1 MSSVNLFIKENVQ
14 KIAKNVYVTPEIPEK
29 KLNNV
34 ITAYKCEDFKN
45 SILAIYDNTLLGSA
59 KEGLVFTG
67 ERFLFNN
74 GTVLLEFFYKDIDSV
89 KYIKNITVNNKGKE
103 EIEHYILIL
112 SKNKEHKMEK
122 LGSFNYQ
129 EFEALL
135 NNIIRDF
142 EAYQEEDQ
150 LKTISEMPE
159 ELKIAYIKVLIN
171 MTFSDDEKNDE
182 KNDDQELAEILALMT
197 KLDLK
202 STTRFEIRKYLT
214 EISKENIEQVK
225 TLIDVIKSNSESSH
239 HKSIIISLVKDMINI
254 NSSTKNIVSKDFDFL
269 NIHKELFNISE
280 EEIDLI
286 YKAIENDYKILNED
300 LDDDAITKNLKELVS
315 KAASVG
321 APLGAVYLSGSV
333 LGMSA
338 AGMTSGLASLGMG
351 GALGLSSMA
360 TGIGVA
366 VLLGVGVYKGMQHLT
381 GANKLTKYTTRSLM
395 LQGAI
400 KQTQKTI
407 SLVIKDINYLI
418 KELNNT
424 ILNHENST
432 EKMKKL
438 ENMVSQFA
446 SALKQV
452 DNKSN
457 QFQNSSNRLK
467 CPKKLDEPRL
477 KTLTE
482 ESTKK
487 PLYDYIIDNYEE
499 NTFLLKEN
507 IETEVL
513 EKMDEI
519 FTAIGYFEVANTIK
533 GKASEGLDKLKG
545 FMS

>member
-1 MSSVNLFIKENVQ
+1 MSSINLFIKENVQ
-14 KIAKNVYVTPEIPEK
+14 KIAKSVYVTPEIPEK

-34 ITAYKCEDFKN
+34 ITTYKCEDYKN

-74 GTVLLEFFYKDIDSV
+74 GSVLLEFFYKDISSV
-89 KYIKNITVNNKGKE
+89 KYVKSIVINNKGKE
-103 EIEHYILIL
+103 EIEHFI
-112 SKNKEHKMEK
+112 SVSVDNKEHKLEK

-129 EFEALL
+129 EFEVLL
-135 NNIIRDF
+135 SNIISNF
-142 EAYQEEDQ
+142 EDYSEEDQ
-150 LKTISEMPE
+150 LKTIAEMSE

-171 MTFSDDEKNDE
+171 MSFSDDEKI
-182 KNDDQELAEILALMT
+182 DDQELSEILALMT
-197 KLDLK
+197 KLELK
-202 STTRFEIRKYLT
+202 GDTRFKIRNYIT
-214 EISKENIEQVK
+214 DISKDNMEQVE
-225 TLIDVIKSNSESSH
+225 TLIKAIENNSESSH
-239 HKSIIISLVKDMINI
+239 HKSLMISLVKDMINI
-254 NSSTKNIVSKDFDFL
+254 YFGTKNTKDRNFEFL
-269 NIHKELFNISE
+269 NNHRKLLNISD
-280 EEIDLI
+280 EEINL
-286 YKAIENDYKILNED
+286 AFSAVENDYKMLYDD
-300 LDDDAITKNLKELVS
+300 LDDDAITKNLKELAS

-366 VLLGVGVYKGMQHLT
+366 VILGVGVYKGMQHLT

-407 SLVIKDINYLI
+407 SFVIEDINYLI
-418 KELNNT
+418 KELNNAM
-424 ILNHENST
+424 LNHENSS
-432 EKMKKL
+432 EKMKRL
-438 ENMVSQFA
+438 ENMLSQFA
-446 SALKQV
+446 GALKKT

-477 KTLTE
+477 KALTSE
-482 ESTKK
+482 ATKK
-487 PLYDYIIDNYEE
+487 PLYDYVINNYEE
-499 NTFLLKEN
+499 NTLLLKAN
-507 IETEVL
+507 VETEVL
-513 EKMDEI
+513 EKIEEI
-519 FTAIGYFEVANTIK
+519 FSAIGYFEVANTIK

>member
-1 MSSVNLFIKENVQ
+1 MSSVNLFIKENVK
-14 KIAKNVYVTPEIPEK
+14 KIAKSVYITPEIPEK

-34 ITAYKCEDFKN
+34 ITTYKCENFKN

-74 GTVLLEFFYKDIDSV
+74 GSVLLEFFYKDISSV
-89 KYIKNITVNNKGKE
+89 KYVKSIVINNKGKE
-103 EIEHYILIL
+103 EIEHFI
-112 SKNKEHKMEK
+112 SVSVDNKEHKLEK

-150 LKTISEMPE
+150 LKTIAEMPE

-171 MTFSDDEKNDE
+171 MTFSDDE

-254 NSSTKNIVSKDFDFL
+254 YSSTKNIVSKDFDFL
-269 NIHKELFNISE
+269 NTHKELFNISE
-280 EEIDLI
+280 EEIDLV

-300 LDDDAITKNLKELVS
+300 LDDDAITKNLKELAS

-366 VLLGVGVYKGMQHLT
+366 VILGVGVYKGMQHLT

-477 KTLTE
+477 KALTS

-519 FTAIGYFEVANTIK
+519 FTAIGYFEVTNAIK
-533 GKASEGLDKLKG
+533 GKASEGFDKLKG
-545 FMS
+545 FIN

>member
-1 MSSVNLFIKENVQ
+1 MSSINLYIKENVQ
-14 KIAKNVYVTPEIPEK
+14 KIAKSVYVTPEIPEK

-34 ITAYKCEDFKN
+34 ITTYKCEDYKN

-74 GTVLLEFFYKDIDSV
+74 GSVLLEFFYKDISSV
-89 KYIKNITVNNKGKE
+89 KYVKSIVINNKGKE
-103 EIEHYILIL
+103 EIEHFI
-112 SKNKEHKMEK
+112 SVSVDNKEHKLEK

-129 EFEALL
+129 EFEVLL
-135 NNIIRDF
+135 SNIISNF
-142 EAYQEEDQ
+142 EDYDEEDQ
-150 LKTISEMPE
+150 LKTIAEMSE
-159 ELKIAYIKVLIN
+159 ELKIAYTKVLIN
-171 MTFSDDEKNDE
+171 MSFSDDEKI
-182 KNDDQELAEILALMT
+182 DDQELSEILALMT
-197 KLDLK
+197 KLELK
-202 STTRFEIRKYLT
+202 SDTRFKIRSYIT
-214 EISKENIEQVK
+214 DISKDNMEQVE
-225 TLIDVIKSNSESSH
+225 TLIKAIENNSESSH
-239 HKSIIISLVKDMINI
+239 HKSLMISLVKDMINI
-254 NSSTKNIVSKDFDFL
+254 HFGTKNTKDRNFEFL
-269 NIHKELFNISE
+269 NNHRKLLNISD
-280 EEIDLI
+280 EEIDL
-286 YKAIENDYKILNED
+286 AFSAVENDYKMLYDD
-300 LDDDAITKNLKELVS
+300 LDDDAITKNLKELAS

-366 VLLGVGVYKGMQHLT
+366 VILGVGVYKGMQHLT

-407 SLVIKDINYLI
+407 SFVIEDINYLI
-418 KELNNT
+418 KELN
-424 ILNHENST
+424 IALLNHENSS

-438 ENMVSQFA
+438 ENMLSQFA
-446 SALKQV
+446 GALKKT

-477 KTLTE
+477 KALTSE
-482 ESTKK
+482 ATKK
-487 PLYDYIIDNYEE
+487 PLYDYVINNYEE
-499 NTFLLKEN
+499 NTFLLKAN
-507 IETEVL
+507 VETEVL
-513 EKMDEI
+513 EKIEEI
-519 FTAIGYFEVANTIK
+519 FAAIGYFEVANTIK

>member
-14 KIAKNVYVTPEIPEK
+14 KIAKSVYVTPEIPEK

-34 ITAYKCEDFKN
+34 ITTYKCEDYKN

-74 GTVLLEFFYKDIDSV
+74 GSVLLEFFYKDISSV
-89 KYIKNITVNNKGKE
+89 KYVKSIVINNKGKE
-103 EIEHYILIL
+103 EIEHFI
-112 SKNKEHKMEK
+112 SVSVDNKEHKLEK

-150 LKTISEMPE
+150 LKTIAEMPE

-171 MTFSDDEKNDE
+171 MTFSDDE

-254 NSSTKNIVSKDFDFL
+254 YSSTKNIVSKDFDFL
-269 NIHKELFNISE
+269 NTHKELFNISE
-280 EEIDLI
+280 EEIDLV

-300 LDDDAITKNLKELVS
+300 LDDDAITKNLKELAS

-366 VLLGVGVYKGMQHLT
+366 VILGVGVYKGMQHLT

-477 KTLTE
+477 KALIS

>member
-14 KIAKNVYVTPEIPEK
+14 KIAKSVYVTPEIPEK

-34 ITAYKCEDFKN
+34 ITTYKCEDYKN

-74 GTVLLEFFYKDIDSV
+74 GNVLLEFFYKDISSV
-89 KYIKNITVNNKGKE
+89 KYVKSIVINNKGKE
-103 EIEHYILIL
+103 EIEHFI
-112 SKNKEHKMEK
+112 SVSVDNKEHKLEK

-129 EFEALL
+129 EFEVLL
-135 NNIIRDF
+135 SNIISNF
-142 EAYQEEDQ
+142 EDYDEEDQ
-150 LKTISEMPE
+150 LKTIAEMSE
-159 ELKIAYIKVLIN
+159 ELKIAYTKVLIN
-171 MTFSDDEKNDE
+171 MSFSDDEKI
-182 KNDDQELAEILALMT
+182 DDQELSEILALMT
-197 KLDLK
+197 KLELK
-202 STTRFEIRKYLT
+202 SDTRFKIRSYIT
-214 EISKENIEQVK
+214 DISKDNMEQVE
-225 TLIDVIKSNSESSH
+225 TLIKAIENNSESSH
-239 HKSIIISLVKDMINI
+239 HKSLMISLVKDMINI
-254 NSSTKNIVSKDFDFL
+254 HFGTKNTKDRNFEFL
-269 NIHKELFNISE
+269 NNHRKLLNISD
-280 EEIDLI
+280 EEIDL
-286 YKAIENDYKILNED
+286 AFSAVENDYKMLYDD
-300 LDDDAITKNLKELVS
+300 LDDDAITKNLKELAS

-366 VLLGVGVYKGMQHLT
+366 VILGVGVYKGMQHLT

-407 SLVIKDINYLI
+407 SFVIEDINYLI
-418 KELNNT
+418 KELN
-424 ILNHENST
+424 IALLNHENSS

-438 ENMVSQFA
+438 ENMLSQFA
-446 SALKQV
+446 GALKKT

-477 KTLTE
+477 KALTSE
-482 ESTKK
+482 ATKK
-487 PLYDYIIDNYEE
+487 PLYDYVINNYEE
-499 NTFLLKEN
+499 NTFLLKAN
-507 IETEVL
+507 VETEVL
-513 EKMDEI
+513 EKIEEI
-519 FTAIGYFEVANTIK
+519 FAAIGYFEVANTIK

>member
-14 KIAKNVYVTPEIPEK
+14 KIAKSVYVTPEIPEK

-34 ITAYKCEDFKN
+34 ITTYKCEDYKN

-74 GTVLLEFFYKDIDSV
+74 GHLLLEFFYKDIDSV
-89 KYIKNITVNNKGKE
+89 KYVRSVVINNKGKE
-103 EIEHYILIL
+103 EIEHFILV
-112 SKNKEHKMEK
+112 SSNNKEHKLEK
-122 LGSFNYQ
+122 LGTFNYQ
-129 EFEALL
+129 EFEFLL
-135 NNIIRDF
+135 SNIISNF
-142 EAYQEEDQ
+142 EDYHEEDQ
-150 LKTISEMPE
+150 LKTIAEMSE
-159 ELKIAYIKVLIN
+159 ELKIAYTKVLIN
-171 MTFSDDEKNDE
+171 MSFSDDEQI
-182 KNDDQELAEILALMT
+182 DDQELSEILALMT
-197 KLDLK
+197 KLELK
-202 STTRFEIRKYLT
+202 GDTRFKIRSYIT
-214 EISKENIEQVK
+214 DISKDNMEEVE
-225 TLIDVIKSNSESSH
+225 TLIKTIENNSESSH
-239 HKSIIISLVKDMINI
+239 HKSLMISLVKDMINI
-254 NSSTKNIVSKDFDFL
+254 HFGTKNTKDRNFEFL
-269 NIHKELFNISE
+269 NNHKKSLNISE
-280 EEIDLI
+280 EEIDLSFS
-286 YKAIENDYKILNED
+286 AVENDYKMLYDD
-300 LDDDAITKNLKELVS
+300 LDDDAITKNLKELAS

-366 VLLGVGVYKGMQHLT
+366 VILGVGVYKGMQHLT

-407 SLVIKDINYLI
+407 SFVIEDINYLI
-418 KELNNT
+418 KELNT
-424 ILNHENST
+424 AMLNHENST

-438 ENMVSQFA
+438 ENMLSQFA
-446 SALKQV
+446 SALKKT

-477 KTLTE
+477 KALTSE
-482 ESTKK
+482 ATKK
-487 PLYDYIIDNYEE
+487 PLYDYVINNYEE
-499 NTFLLKEN
+499 NTFLLKAN
-507 IETEVL
+507 VETEVL
-513 EKMDEI
+513 EKIEEI
-519 FTAIGYFEVANTIK
+519 FAGIGYFEVANTIK

>member
-14 KIAKNVYVTPEIPEK
+14 KIAKSVYVTPEIPEK

-34 ITAYKCEDFKN
+34 ITTYKCEDYKN

-74 GTVLLEFFYKDIDSV
+74 GHVLLEFFYKDIDSV
-89 KYIKNITVNNKGKE
+89 KYVRSVVINNKGKE
-103 EIEHYILIL
+103 EIEHFILV
-112 SKNKEHKMEK
+112 SANNKEHKLEK
-122 LGSFNYQ
+122 LGTFNYQ
-129 EFEALL
+129 EFEFLL
-135 NNIIRDF
+135 SNIISNF
-142 EAYQEEDQ
+142 EDYHEEDQ
-150 LKTISEMPE
+150 LKTIAEMSE
-159 ELKIAYIKVLIN
+159 ELKIAYTKVLIN
-171 MTFSDDEKNDE
+171 MSFSDDEQI
-182 KNDDQELAEILALMT
+182 DDQELSEILALMT
-197 KLDLK
+197 KLELK
-202 STTRFEIRKYLT
+202 GDTRFKIRSYIT
-214 EISKENIEQVK
+214 DISKDNMEEVE
-225 TLIDVIKSNSESSH
+225 TLIETIENYSESSH
-239 HKSIIISLVKDMINI
+239 HKSLMISLVKDMINI
-254 NSSTKNIVSKDFDFL
+254 HFGTKNTKDRNFEFL
-269 NIHKELFNISE
+269 NNHKKSLNISE
-280 EEIDLI
+280 EEIDLSFS
-286 YKAIENDYKILNED
+286 AVENDYKMLYDD
-300 LDDDAITKNLKELVS
+300 LDDDAITKNLKELAS

-366 VLLGVGVYKGMQHLT
+366 VILGVGVYKGMQHLT

-407 SLVIKDINYLI
+407 SFVIEDINYLI
-418 KELNNT
+418 KELNT
-424 ILNHENST
+424 AMLNHENST

-438 ENMVSQFA
+438 ENMLSQFA
-446 SALKQV
+446 SALKKT

-477 KTLTE
+477 KALTSE
-482 ESTKK
+482 ATKK
-487 PLYDYIIDNYEE
+487 PLYDYVINNYEE
-499 NTFLLKEN
+499 NNFLLKAN
-507 IETEVL
+507 VETEVL
-513 EKMDEI
+513 EKIEEI
-519 FTAIGYFEVANTIK
+519 FAGIGYFEVANTIK

>member
-14 KIAKNVYVTPEIPEK
+14 KIAKSVYVTPEIPEK

-34 ITAYKCEDFKN
+34 ITTYKCEDYKN

-74 GTVLLEFFYKDIDSV
+74 GSVLLEFFYKDISSV
-89 KYIKNITVNNKGKE
+89 KYVKSIVINNKGKE
-103 EIEHYILIL
+103 EIEHFI
-112 SKNKEHKMEK
+112 SVSVDNKEHKLEK

-129 EFEALL
+129 EFEVLL
-135 NNIIRDF
+135 SNIISNF
-142 EAYQEEDQ
+142 EDYDEEDQ
-150 LKTISEMPE
+150 LKTIAEMSE
-159 ELKIAYIKVLIN
+159 ELKIAYTKVLIN
-171 MTFSDDEKNDE
+171 MSFSDDEKI
-182 KNDDQELAEILALMT
+182 DDQELSEILALMT
-197 KLDLK
+197 KLELK
-202 STTRFEIRKYLT
+202 SDTRFKIRSYIT
-214 EISKENIEQVK
+214 DISKDNMEQVE
-225 TLIDVIKSNSESSH
+225 TLIKAIENNSESSH
-239 HKSIIISLVKDMINI
+239 HKSLMISLVKDMINI
-254 NSSTKNIVSKDFDFL
+254 HFGTKNTKDRNFEFL
-269 NIHKELFNISE
+269 NNHRKLLNISD
-280 EEIDLI
+280 EEIDL
-286 YKAIENDYKILNED
+286 AFSAVENDYKMLYDD
-300 LDDDAITKNLKELVS
+300 LDDDAITKNLKELAS

-366 VLLGVGVYKGMQHLT
+366 VILGVGVYKGMQHLT

-407 SLVIKDINYLI
+407 SFVIEDINYLI
-418 KELNNT
+418 KELN
-424 ILNHENST
+424 IALLNHENSS

-438 ENMVSQFA
+438 ENMLSQFA
-446 SALKQV
+446 GALKKT

-477 KTLTE
+477 KALTSE
-482 ESTKK
+482 ATKK
-487 PLYDYIIDNYEE
+487 PLYDYVINNYEE
-499 NTFLLKEN
+499 NTFLLKAN
-507 IETEVL
+507 VETEVL
-513 EKMDEI
+513 EKIEEI
-519 FTAIGYFEVANTIK
+519 FAAIGYFEVANTIK

>member
-1 MSSVNLFIKENVQ
+1 MSSVNLFIKKNVQ
-14 KIAKNVYVTPEIPEK
+14 KIAKSVYVTPEIPEK

-34 ITAYKCEDFKN
+34 ITTYKCEDYKN

-74 GTVLLEFFYKDIDSV
+74 GHLLLEFFYKDIDSV
-89 KYIKNITVNNKGKE
+89 KYVRSVVINNKGKE
-103 EIEHYILIL
+103 EIEHFILV
-112 SKNKEHKMEK
+112 SANNKEHKLEK
-122 LGSFNYQ
+122 LGTFNYQ
-129 EFEALL
+129 EFEFLL
-135 NNIIRDF
+135 SNIISNF
-142 EAYQEEDQ
+142 EDYHEEDQ
-150 LKTISEMPE
+150 LKTIAEMSE
-159 ELKIAYIKVLIN
+159 ELKIAYTKVLIN
-171 MTFSDDEKNDE
+171 MSFSDDEQI
-182 KNDDQELAEILALMT
+182 DDQELSEILALMT
-197 KLDLK
+197 KLELK
-202 STTRFEIRKYLT
+202 GDTRFKIRSYIT
-214 EISKENIEQVK
+214 DISKDNMEQVE
-225 TLIDVIKSNSESSH
+225 TLIETIENNSESSH
-239 HKSIIISLVKDMINI
+239 HKSLMISLVKDMINI
-254 NSSTKNIVSKDFDFL
+254 HFGTKNTKDRNFEFL
-269 NIHKELFNISE
+269 NNHKKSLNISE
-280 EEIDLI
+280 EEIDLSFS
-286 YKAIENDYKILNED
+286 AVENDYKMLYDD
-300 LDDDAITKNLKELVS
+300 LDDDAITKNLKELAS

-366 VLLGVGVYKGMQHLT
+366 VILGVGVYKGMQHLT

-407 SLVIKDINYLI
+407 SFVIEDINYLI
-418 KELNNT
+418 KELNT
-424 ILNHENST
+424 AMLNHENST

-438 ENMVSQFA
+438 ENMLSQFA
-446 SALKQV
+446 SALKKT

-477 KTLTE
+477 KALTSE
-482 ESTKK
+482 ATKK
-487 PLYDYIIDNYEE
+487 PLYDYVINNYEE
-499 NTFLLKEN
+499 NTFLLKAN
-507 IETEVL
+507 VETEVL
-513 EKMDEI
+513 EKIEEI
-519 FTAIGYFEVANTIK
+519 FAGIGYFEVANTIK

>member
-1 MSSVNLFIKENVQ
+1 MSSVNLFIKENVK
-14 KIAKNVYVTPEIPEK
+14 KIAKSVYITPEIPEK

-74 GTVLLEFFYKDIDSV
+74 GTVLLEFFYKDIDSI
-89 KYIKNITVNNKGKE
+89 KYKKDITVNNKGKE
-103 EIEHYILIL
+103 EVEHYILIS
-112 SKNKEHKMEK
+112 SKNKEYKLEK

-135 NNIIRDF
+135 NNIISDF

-150 LKTISEMPE
+150 LKTIGEMPE
-159 ELKIAYIKVLIN
+159 ELKIAYIKVLAN
-171 MTFSDDEKNDE
+171 MTFSDDEKIDN
-182 KNDDQELAEILALMT
+182 QELSEILALMT

-202 STTRFEIRKYLT
+202 SITRFEIRKYIT
-214 EISKENIEQVK
+214 EISKENIEQVE

-254 NSSTKNIVSKDFDFL
+254 YSSTKNIVSKDFDFL
-269 NIHKELFNISE
+269 NTHKGLFNISE
-280 EEIDLI
+280 EEIDLA

-300 LDDDAITKNLKELVS
+300 LDDDAITKNLKELAI

-321 APLGAVYLSGSV
+321 SPLGAVYLSGSV

-351 GALGLSSMA
+351 GILGLSSMA

-381 GANKLTKYTTRSLM
+381 GANKLTKYATRNLM
-395 LQGAI
+395 LQEAL
-400 KQTQKTI
+400 KQTQRTI
-407 SLVIKDINYLI
+407 SFVIDDINYLV

-519 FTAIGYFEVANTIK
+519 FTAIGYFEVTNAIK
-533 GKASEGLDKLKG
+533 GKASEGFDKLKG
-545 FMS
+545 FIN

>member
-14 KIAKNVYVTPEIPEK
+14 KIAKSVYVTPEIPEK

-34 ITAYKCEDFKN
+34 ITTYKCEDYKN

-74 GTVLLEFFYKDIDSV
+74 GSVLLEFFYKDISSV
-89 KYIKNITVNNKGKE
+89 KYVKSIVINNKGKE
-103 EIEHYILIL
+103 EIEHFI
-112 SKNKEHKMEK
+112 SVSVDNKEHKLEK

-150 LKTISEMPE
+150 LKTIAEMPE

-171 MTFSDDEKNDE
+171 MTFSDDE

-254 NSSTKNIVSKDFDFL
+254 YSSTKNIVSKDFDFL
-269 NIHKELFNISE
+269 NTHKELFNISE
-280 EEIDLI
+280 EEIDLV

-300 LDDDAITKNLKELVS
+300 LDDDAITKNLKELAS

-366 VLLGVGVYKGMQHLT
+366 VILGVGVYKGMQHLT

-519 FTAIGYFEVANTIK
+519 FTAIGYFEVTNAIK
-533 GKASEGLDKLKG
+533 GKASEGFDKLKG
-545 FMS
+545 FIN

>member
-1 MSSVNLFIKENVQ
+1 MSSVNLFIKENVK
-14 KIAKNVYVTPEIPEK
+14 KIAKSVYITPEIPEK

-34 ITAYKCEDFKN
+34 ITAYKCENFKN

-74 GTVLLEFFYKDIDSV
+74 GSVLLEFFYKDISSV
-89 KYIKNITVNNKGKE
+89 KYVKSIVINNKGKE
-103 EIEHYILIL
+103 EIEHFI
-112 SKNKEHKMEK
+112 SVSVDNKEHKLEK

-150 LKTISEMPE
+150 LKTIAEMPE

-171 MTFSDDEKNDE
+171 MTFSDDE

-254 NSSTKNIVSKDFDFL
+254 YSSTKNIVSKDFDFL
-269 NIHKELFNISE
+269 NTHKELFNISE
-280 EEIDLI
+280 EEIDLV

-300 LDDDAITKNLKELVS
+300 LDDDAITKNLKELAS

-366 VLLGVGVYKGMQHLT
+366 VILGVGVYKGMQHLT

-477 KTLTE
+477 KALTS

-519 FTAIGYFEVANTIK
+519 FTAIGYFEVTNAIK
-533 GKASEGLDKLKG
+533 GKASEGFDKLKG
-545 FMS
+545 FIN

>member
-1 MSSVNLFIKENVQ
+1 MSSVNLFIKENVK
-14 KIAKNVYVTPEIPEK
+14 KIAKSVYITPEIPEK

-34 ITAYKCEDFKN
+34 ITAYKCENFKN

-74 GTVLLEFFYKDIDSV
+74 GSVLLEFFYKDIDSI
-89 KYIKNITVNNKGKE
+89 KYKKDITVNNKGKE
-103 EIEHYILIL
+103 EVEHYILIS
-112 SKNKEHKMEK
+112 SKNKEYKLEK

-129 EFEALL
+129 EFEGLL

-150 LKTISEMPE
+150 LKTIAEMPE

-171 MTFSDDEKNDE
+171 MTFSDDE

-214 EISKENIEQVK
+214 EISKENIEQVE

-254 NSSTKNIVSKDFDFL
+254 YSSTKNIVSKDFDFL
-269 NIHKELFNISE
+269 NTHKELFNISE
-280 EEIDLI
+280 EEIDLV

-300 LDDDAITKNLKELVS
+300 LDDDAITKNLKELAS

-366 VLLGVGVYKGMQHLT
+366 VILGVGVYKGMQHLT

-400 KQTQKTI
+400 KQTQRTI

-477 KTLTE
+477 KALTS
-482 ESTKK
+482 ESTKN

-519 FTAIGYFEVANTIK
+519 FTAIGYFEVTNAIK
-533 GKASEGLDKLKG
+533 GKASEGFDKLKG
-545 FMS
+545 FIN